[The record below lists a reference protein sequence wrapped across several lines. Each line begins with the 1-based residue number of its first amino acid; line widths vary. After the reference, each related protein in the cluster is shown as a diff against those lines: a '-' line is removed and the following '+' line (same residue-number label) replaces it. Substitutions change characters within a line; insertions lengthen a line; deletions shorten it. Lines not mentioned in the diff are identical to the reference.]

1 MIKKLLIASSLVLS
15 SITFAADTPKEPKK
29 ETKRVCVMQ
38 KDSKTQKEKEVCK
51 MVKVHKKLE
60 GTKVPEKK

>member
-1 MIKKLLIASSLVLS
+1 MIKHILVSLSLAFSSLAFS
-15 SITFAADTPKEPKK
+15 SEPAKEPKK
-29 ETKRVCVMQ
+29 ETKRVCIMQ

-51 MVKVHKKLE
+51 VVKVHRKLE